1 MLAINLDEKYLQTYL
16 GISAQRIAA
25 YGSLNIEEIVKA
37 EALAGNEAAQQ
48 ALIKILNDA
57 DSLLEL
63 FRLGNANNRWQILKE
78 LSQYDLQNM
87 LENLEKED
95 LIMGL
100 QFFQKEGLLAMIQE
114 LPEKEVCK
122 IVFQIFPP
130 KAFIKLIPQR
140 EINKWFESEKVDQK
154 EVFAQLQGLNQDV
167 LAQMVQAVTGDA
179 QKDNNREALLQTIE
193 GFNKKDF
200 LTSVCSLDPRY
211 KNQIILNMTR
221 EKPELWYEFGSKT
234 LSKPLERLQKP
245 DIIKGMGAL
254 NEKTLISIV
263 DNLPQELLSVVM
275 TQINPEVFANL
286 LSDKYQDL
294 LKKVV
299 SV

>member
-1 MLAINLDEKYLQTYL
+1 MLAINLDENYLQTYL
-16 GISAQRIAA
+16 GISAQRIQA
-25 YGSLNIEEIVKA
+25 YGAINLEEIVKA

-57 DSLLEL
+57 DSLIEL
-63 FRLGNANNRWQILKE
+63 FKLGNANNRLQILKE
-78 LSQYDLQNM
+78 LGQYDLQNM
-87 LENLEKED
+87 LEYLEKDD
-95 LIMGL
+95 LLLGL
-100 QFFQKEGLLAMIQE
+100 KFFQKEGLLAMIE
-114 LPEKEVCK
+114 DLPEKEVCK
-122 IVFQIFPP
+122 IVFKIFPP
-130 KAFIKLIPQR
+130 KQFIKLIPQR

-154 EVFAQLQGLNQDV
+154 EVLAQIQGLNQDV
-167 LAQMVQAVTGDA
+167 LAQMVQAVTGDV
-179 QKDNNREALLQTIE
+179 KENDNRASLLQTIE

-200 LTSVCSLDPRY
+200 LTSVQSLEPRY

-221 EKPELWYEFGSKT
+221 EKPELWHEFGSKA
-234 LSKPLERLQKP
+234 LSKPLERLQKQ
-245 DIIKGMGAL
+245 DICRGMSAL
-254 NEKTLISIV
+254 KEKTLISIV

>member
-16 GISAQRIAA
+16 GISAQRIQA
-25 YGSLNIEEIVKA
+25 YGSINLEEIVKA
-37 EALAGNEAAQQ
+37 EALAGNEAAQL

-57 DSLLEL
+57 DSLMEL
-63 FRLGNANNRWQILKE
+63 FKLGNANNRWQILKE

-87 LENLEKED
+87 LKCLEKDD
-95 LIMGL
+95 LMMGL
-100 QFFQKEGLLAMIQE
+100 QFFNKDGLLGMIQD

-122 IVFQIFPP
+122 IVFQIFHP
-130 KAFIKLIPQR
+130 KQFIKLIPQR
-140 EINKWFESEKVDQK
+140 EINKWFESEKIDQK

-167 LAQMVQAVTGDA
+167 LEQMVQAVTGEVKNDTDRA
-179 QKDNNREALLQTIE
+179 SLLQTIE

-200 LTSVCSLDPRY
+200 LKSVQSLEPRY
-211 KNQIILNMTR
+211 KNQIVLNMTR
-221 EKPELWYEFGSKT
+221 ENPDLWFEFGSKT
-234 LSKPLERLQKP
+234 LSKPLEKLQKN
-245 DIIKGMGAL
+245 DIILGMGAL
-254 NEKTLISIV
+254 KEKTLIGIV

-275 TQINPEVFANL
+275 TQINPEIFAKL
-286 LSDKYQDL
+286 LSDNYQDL